1 MASPELLN
9 VTIEALSAFVTST
22 SGAQAVAQGGGIP
35 VLVGLLA
42 GNFTTMQTKAAEGP
56 KSHTSHTGP
65 VLNFNEHILRH
76 AAAALSRL
84 TRCAPLRG
92 ALLHAD
98 ALRIAVRRL
107 VQFTPFALTPP
118 ALPQQP
124 TSALPGAEE
133 QTLPMHTAR
142 SGAEAQRSDQTMG
155 GAGNHTGQDHYTQKM
170 LMWMSTQ

>member
-1 MASPELLN
+1 MASSELLK
-9 VTIEALSAFVTST
+9 VAIEALSAFVAST

-42 GNFTTMQTKAAEGP
+42 GNFTTLQAKAVEGP
-56 KSHTSHTGP
+56 QSQASHMGAALTDH
-65 VLNFNEHILRH
+65 NEHILRH

-118 ALPQQP
+118 ALPQP
-124 TSALPGAEE
+124 PAGALPGAEE
-133 QTLPMHTAR
+133 QTL
-142 SGAEAQRSDQTMG
+142 QKL
-155 GAGNHTGQDHYTQKM
+155 QDFSANRLPTY
-170 LMWMSTQ
+170 